1 MRRKTL
7 MIRHHMLRAA
17 LFLLL
22 LVSPIGAPA
31 LGIFITAACSKD
43 VAATA
48 DGPFAMGFS
57 RCGLPLPIEH
67 FYQSSVFL
75 PVVLMDKAGLLI
87 GGALALI
94 CIIAAIGSAILLG
107 WHLRSAEHTSALQSL
122 IR

>member
-75 PVVLMDKAGLLI
+75 PVVLMDK
-87 GGALALI
+87 
-94 CIIAAIGSAILLG
+94 
-107 WHLRSAEHTSALQSL
+107 RSEEHTSELQSL
-122 IR
+122 MRISYAVFVL

>member
-75 PVVLMDKAGLLI
+75 PVVLMDKAGL
-87 GGALALI
+87 
-94 CIIAAIGSAILLG
+94 
-107 WHLRSAEHTSALQSL
+107 RSEEHQSELQSIMRTSYAGFCL
-122 IR
+122 KNTRIQ

>member
-67 FYQSSVFL
+67 FYQSS
-75 PVVLMDKAGLLI
+75 
-87 GGALALI
+87 
-94 CIIAAIGSAILLG
+94 
-107 WHLRSAEHTSALQSL
+107 RSEEHTSELQSL
-122 IR
+122 MRISYAVFCLKKTKQTYTP

>member
-31 LGIFITAACSKD
+31 LGIFITAACSND
-43 VAATA
+43 VAETA

-57 RCGLPLPIEH
+57 RCGLQLPIERKR
-67 FYQSSVFL
+67 
-75 PVVLMDKAGLLI
+75 VVLGKRVDASVAL
-87 GGALALI
+87 GGR
-94 CIIAAIGSAILLG
+94 AISVKTNCKPKIY
-107 WHLRSAEHTSALQSL
+107 TD
-122 IR
+122 